1 MKKVKIMCLGTL
13 LAVGILCHAYSKENV
28 SPGKSATNTT
38 KSTTTT
44 DPPPQ
49 PNPDPNPPP
58 K

>member
-13 LAVGILCHAYSKENV
+13 LAVGILCQAYSKENV

-44 DPPPQ
+44 EPPT
-49 PNPDPNPPP
+49 DPNPKPPP